1 MPRLFAALCAALLL
15 APLPAGAA
23 TAPADSAAARAPGD
37 SAAARSSTRTPSVKV
52 EVLGLSGTLKKNVL
66 ASLSIADKK
75 QRKKANEEVIRH
87 LHARADQEIRRAL
100 QPFGYY
106 RPLIHPELITQG
118 TWIARYTVEPGPAIL
133 LDSVLVDV
141 TGEGENDPRYQKIVR
156 GYPLHKGDVLIQP
169 TYDLAKSTFETAAAE
184 GGYLDAR
191 FLTSRIDVDLER
203 YAAAIVI
210 RYDTGPRHYFGEV
223 SFDKDVIQEQMLHD
237 FVTFHPG
244 DVFDFRKLL
253 QLQTDLSST
262 GYFTKVEVEPGAEPT
277 GHRVVPIGVSLA
289 PAKKLRFTGGVGYGT
304 DDGARVRLVTEMR
317 RLNRAGHRAQINLQY
332 GSRDRHAIGEYF
344 IPWPHARTDL
354 LTLSTG
360 YQELATATFHS
371 KVFRSGVSESRLL
384 GKWRVIPALNY
395 RRENFQVGVDSGIVK
410 TLVPEGTWS
419 RVRADDALFTKN
431 GDRLF
436 LNARL
441 GDRRVVSD
449 VSFQQVRGDAK
460 LIHAFGPRTRGI
472 ARIEAGATHTAD
484 FRSLPPSLRFFA
496 GGTNSVRG
504 YSYNSLGPRDEL
516 RHVIGGRYLLT
527 GTLEVNQFFL
537 PRWGG
542 AVFFDA
548 GNAMNSWRL
557 PVKRGA
563 GFGLRWISPAGLV
576 RADVAWGLDRRGTPI
591 QVHLAMGAEL

>member
-1 MPRLFAALCAALLL
+1 MPRIQAAVCAALLL
-15 APLPAGAA
+15 LLPIPSRAA
-23 TAPADSAAARAPGD
+23 TTPADSAAAAPKRK
-37 SAAARSSTRTPSVKV
+37 APSVKV
-52 EVLGLSGTLKKNVL
+52 EVLGLSGALKRNVL

-75 QRKKANEEVIRH
+75 QRKNANEEVLRH
-87 LHARADQEIRRAL
+87 LHARADEEIRRAI

-106 RPLIHPELITQG
+106 RPIVQSELVTG
-118 TWIARYTVEPGPAIL
+118 KSWTARYTVEAGPPIL

-156 GYPLHKGDVLIQP
+156 DYPLHKGSVLLHP
-169 TYDLAKSTFETAAAE
+169 SYDLAKASFETAAAE

-191 FLTSRIDVDLER
+191 FLASRIDVDLQR

-210 RYDTGPRHYFGEV
+210 RYDTGPRHYFGPV
-223 SFDKDVIQEQMLHD
+223 SFDNDIIKERMLERFVD
-237 FVTFHPG
+237 FRPG

-253 QLQTDLSST
+253 QLQTELSST

-277 GHRVVPIGVSLA
+277 GHRLVPIGVSLA

-304 DDGARVRLVTEMR
+304 DDGARVRLLTEMR

-332 GSRDRHAIGEYF
+332 GSRDKHAIGEYF
-344 IPWPHARTDL
+344 IPFPNPRTDV

-360 YQELATATFHS
+360 YQDLNTATFRNR
-371 KVFRSGVSESRLL
+371 VFRSGISESRLL
-384 GKWRVIPALNY
+384 GQWRVIPALNY
-395 RRENFQVGVDSGIVK
+395 RRENFLVGVDSGIVK
-410 TLVPEGTWS
+410 TLIPEGTWS
-419 RVRADDALFTKN
+419 RVRTDDAIFTKN
-431 GDRLF
+431 GDRLS

-441 GDRRVVSD
+441 ADRRVVSD
-449 VSFQQVRGDAK
+449 VSFQQLRGDAK
-460 LIHAFGPRTRGI
+460 LIHAFGPRSRGI
-472 ARIEAGATHTAD
+472 ARIEAGATHTND
-484 FRSLPPSLRFFA
+484 FRDLPPTLRFFA
-496 GGTNSVRG
+496 GGTTSVRG

-527 GTLEVNQFFL
+527 GSVELNQFFL

-563 GFGLRWISPAGLV
+563 GVGLRWISPAGLV
-576 RADVAWGLDRRGTPI
+576 RVDVGWGLDRLGTPI
-591 QVHLAMGAEL
+591 QLHLAMGSEL

>member
-1 MPRLFAALCAALLL
+1 MPRIQAAVCAALLL
-15 APLPAGAA
+15 LLPIPSRAA
-23 TAPADSAAARAPGD
+23 TTPADSAAAAPKRK
-37 SAAARSSTRTPSVKV
+37 APSVKV
-52 EVLGLSGTLKKNVL
+52 EVLGLSGALKRNVL

-75 QRKKANEEVIRH
+75 QRKNANEEVLRH
-87 LHARADQEIRRAL
+87 LHARADEEIRRAI

-106 RPLIHPELITQG
+106 RPIVQSELVTG
-118 TWIARYTVEPGPAIL
+118 KSWTARYTVEAGPPIL

-156 GYPLHKGDVLIQP
+156 DYPLHKGSVLLHP
-169 TYDLAKSTFETAAAE
+169 SYDLAKASFETAAAE

-191 FLTSRIDVDLER
+191 FLASRIDVDLQR

-210 RYDTGPRHYFGEV
+210 RYDTGPRHYFGPV
-223 SFDKDVIQEQMLHD
+223 SFDNDIIKERMLERFVD
-237 FVTFHPG
+237 FRPG

-253 QLQTDLSST
+253 QLQTELSST

-277 GHRVVPIGVSLA
+277 GHRLVPIGVSLA

-304 DDGARVRLVTEMR
+304 DDGARVRLLTEMR

-332 GSRDRHAIGEYF
+332 GSRDKHAIGEYF
-344 IPWPHARTDL
+344 IPFPNPRTDV

-360 YQELATATFHS
+360 YQDLNTATFRNR
-371 KVFRSGVSESRLL
+371 VFRSGISESRLL
-384 GKWRVIPALNY
+384 GQWRVIPALNY
-395 RRENFQVGVDSGIVK
+395 RRENFLVGVDSGIVR
-410 TLVPEGTWS
+410 TLIPEGTWS
-419 RVRADDALFTKN
+419 RVRTDDAIFTKN
-431 GDRLF
+431 GDRLS

-441 GDRRVVSD
+441 ADRRVVSD
-449 VSFQQVRGDAK
+449 VSFQQLRGDAK
-460 LIHAFGPRTRGI
+460 LIHAFGPRSRGI
-472 ARIEAGATHTAD
+472 ARIEAGATHTND
-484 FRSLPPSLRFFA
+484 FRDLPPTLRFFA
-496 GGTNSVRG
+496 GGTTSVRG

-527 GTLEVNQFFL
+527 GSVELNQFFL

-563 GFGLRWISPAGLV
+563 GVGLRWISPAGLV
-576 RADVAWGLDRRGTPI
+576 RVDVGWGLDRLGTPI
-591 QVHLAMGAEL
+591 QLHLAMGSEL

>member
-1 MPRLFAALCAALLL
+1 MPRLGAAACAALLIL
-15 APLPAGAA
+15 LPLPARAA
-23 TAPADSAAARAPGD
+23 TTPADSTASKPTASKP
-37 SAAARSSTRTPSVKV
+37 SAKAPSVQV
-52 EVLGLSGTLKKNVL
+52 EVLGVTGALKSNVL

-75 QRKKANEEVIRH
+75 QRKNASEEVLRH
-87 LHARADQEIRRAL
+87 LHARAEDEIRRAL
-100 QPFGYY
+100 QPYGYY
-106 RPLIHPELITQG
+106 RPLVQPELITG
-118 TWIARYTVEPGPAIL
+118 KTWTARYTIEPGPPIL
-133 LDSVLVDV
+133 LDSVLVEV
-141 TGEGENDPRYQKIVR
+141 TGEGETDPRYEKILR
-156 GYPLHKGDVLIQP
+156 DFPLHKGGVLLHP
-169 TYDLAKSTFETAAAE
+169 SYDLAKASFETAAAE

-223 SFDKDVIQEQMLHD
+223 SFDRDIIEERMLER
-237 FVTFHPG
+237 FVDFHPG
-244 DVFDFRKLL
+244 DIFDFRKLL

-304 DDGARVRLVTEMR
+304 DDGARVRLLTELR

-332 GSRDRHAIGEYF
+332 GSRDKHAIGEYF
-344 IPWPHARTDL
+344 IPWPNPRTDVF
-354 LTLSTG
+354 TLSTG
-360 YQELATATFHS
+360 YQDLNTATFHS
-371 KVFRSGVSESRLL
+371 RVFRSGMSESRLL
-384 GKWRVIPALNY
+384 GKWRVVPALNY
-395 RRENFQVGVDSGIVK
+395 RRENFRVGVDSGIVK

-419 RVRADDALFTKN
+419 RVRADDAIFTKN
-431 GDRLF
+431 GDRLS

-460 LIHAFGPRTRGI
+460 LIHGFGPRTRGI
-472 ARIEAGATHTAD
+472 ARIEAGATRTGD
-484 FRSLPPSLRFFA
+484 FRELPPTLRFFA
-496 GGTNSVRG
+496 GGTTSVRG

-527 GTLEVNQFFL
+527 GSLELNQFVL

-563 GFGLRWISPAGLV
+563 GFGLRWLSPAGLV
-576 RADVAWGLDRRGTPI
+576 RVDAAWGLDRRGTPVQI
-591 QVHLAMGAEL
+591 HLAMGSEL